1 MGKKLIISSNIK
13 CLVIVASISLLL
25 LSSGCGHRGPL
36 KLPDSNASCKEVRD
50 DRFQ

>member
-1 MGKKLIISSNIK
+1 MSSNCGINF
-13 CLVIVASISLLL
+13 SIL